1 MVKQCRTW
9 KNLYRAGRGSSKE
22 QMVVDGKQSERLFD
36 TGAEQ
41 SVLPQE
47 YFGEPGHRNTKKFGT
62 TSKLTEIEAYGLI
75 TKLMKTTDG
84 TFLPFTTYI
93 ADIRMSIF
101 AIIFIK
107 QEKEDS
113 GKTEEDELESEDGM
127 FLITAEGLNEDDE
140 SETNNRAVD
149 QQLKQIG
156 DKWTSQAHELGW
168 TDQVN

>member
-1 MVKQCRTW
+1 
-9 KNLYRAGRGSSKE
+9 
-22 QMVVDGKQSERLFD
+22 MVVDGKQSELLFD

-47 YFGEPGHRNTKKFGT
+47 IFGELGHRNTKKFGT
-62 TSKLTEIEAYGLI
+62 KSKLAEIEAYGLI

-107 QEKEDS
+107 QYRITFDEKGVRGTKDLYS
-113 GKTEEDELESEDGM
+113 GKKRIQEK
-127 FLITAEGLNEDDE
+127 
-140 SETNNRAVD
+140 R
-149 QQLKQIG
+149 K
-156 DKWTSQAHELGW
+156 KTSWKVKMEC
-168 TDQVN
+168 V